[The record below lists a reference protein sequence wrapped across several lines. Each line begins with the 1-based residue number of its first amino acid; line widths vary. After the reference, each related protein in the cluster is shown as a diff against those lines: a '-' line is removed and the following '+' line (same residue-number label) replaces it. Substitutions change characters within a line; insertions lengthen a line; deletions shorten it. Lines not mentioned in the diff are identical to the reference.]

1 MYIVDRVSWGPR
13 FWLGKQK
20 KNKKTSSP
28 NLGFNYNSR
37 SAVYIYIYL
46 FILSP
51 SDFFT
56 SSPAAHM
63 NSIYSYK
70 QSSVVSLS
78 LSLSLQFSVF
88 THTSQLLVS
97 VAHSYLLFIT
107 FQKEKKKKEKR
118 DGFWLSRNPSAAGL
132 LFYIGWASL
141 IFNKNEIIPFV
152 LSYCTGH
159 TQLPHSNWL
168 SPINFVS

>member
-1 MYIVDRVSWGPR
+1 MCHGVPDFDSE
-13 FWLGKQK
+13 
-20 KNKKTSSP
+20 NKKKTKKP
-28 NLGFNYNSR
+28 AHQTWALITIPGQL
-37 SAVYIYIYL
+37 YIYIY
-46 FILSP
+46 
-51 SDFFT
+51 
-56 SSPAAHM
+56 
-63 NSIYSYK
+63 IYSFSLLRISSHHRLLLIWIQFIHINSR
-70 QSSVVSLS
+70 QSFLS

-118 DGFWLSRNPSAAGL
+118 DGFWLSRNPSASGL